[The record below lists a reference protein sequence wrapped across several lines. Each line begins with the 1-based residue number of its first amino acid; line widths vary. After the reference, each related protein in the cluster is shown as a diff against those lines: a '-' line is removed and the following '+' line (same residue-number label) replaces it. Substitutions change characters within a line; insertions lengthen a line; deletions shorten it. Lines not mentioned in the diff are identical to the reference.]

1 MKYIIL
7 LLSLFILIYSES
19 SWTYSQCYDYLNDL
33 NIICYSF
40 SKNDSGIEICENWE
54 VENISYI
61 NNLPNECFNKE
72 YNLEVDINNSN
83 FPLKKKL
90 ILFLEFFKD
99 LDCKDKDL
107 YESEENKLE
116 TSNFSKGNNNI
127 RECIKNFFKF
137 EKLCANINIINKKD
151 KELCNKLEIQNKNEF
166 CQEVI
171 DIFDKESILKIKNVK
186 DFDNMQII
194 LKDEYNVFEN
204 FEQIKLI
211 YGKNFKF
218 YLHSVEET
226 NDNDKN
232 EELEFEEE
240 NNEDNI
246 NHEFNN
252 DNNNYDDRSRKD
264 CVEYGLDGNYIVCTK
279 YE

>member
-1 MKYIIL
+1 
-7 LLSLFILIYSES
+7 
-19 SWTYSQCYDYLNDL
+19 
-33 NIICYSF
+33 
-40 SKNDSGIEICENWE
+40 
-54 VENISYI
+54 
-61 NNLPNECFNKE
+61 
-72 YNLEVDINNSN
+72 
-83 FPLKKKL
+83 
-90 ILFLEFFKD
+90 
-99 LDCKDKDL
+99 
-107 YESEENKLE
+107 
-116 TSNFSKGNNNI
+116 
-127 RECIKNFFKF
+127 
-137 EKLCANINIINKKD
+137 
-151 KELCNKLEIQNKNEF
+151 
-166 CQEVI
+166 
-171 DIFDKESILKIKNVK
+171 
-186 DFDNMQII
+186 MQII